1 MMTIDKGKE
10 RHSLQT
16 DLQQEKRKEE
26 EKVIDR

>member
-1 MMTIDKGKE
+1 MMTIDKWKE